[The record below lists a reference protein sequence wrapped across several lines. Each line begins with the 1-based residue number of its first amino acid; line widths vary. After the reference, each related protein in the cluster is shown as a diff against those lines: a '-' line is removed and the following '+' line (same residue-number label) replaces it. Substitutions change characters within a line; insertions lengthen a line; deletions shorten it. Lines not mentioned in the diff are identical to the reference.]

1 MIRFDKGGEN
11 CLIAESQIAF
21 GLFHG
26 DGLAGARGVRY
37 GSSPSNS
44 VRMVNYRTNTQY
56 SY

>member
-21 GLFHG
+21 RLFHG
-26 DGLAGARGVRY
+26 DGLSGAKSVRY

-44 VRMVNYRTNTQY
+44 VRIVN
-56 SY
+56 